1 MGGIPGNVLP
11 ALRKGE
17 GGKGNAGLAAVSLAS
32 RAALA
37 AMFSLRGKG
46 LGRPGGS
53 PAILLCSIIAC
64 LEGEKE
70 STCNTSV
77 LLSAQVSPG
86 ISPGRQNTQITVF
99 FGNYFCLNQLDLT
112 DLCVCSSGSEPSS

>member
-11 ALRKGE
+11 AERKGE
-17 GGKGNAGLAAVSLAS
+17 GGNGNAGLAAVSLAS

-64 LEGEKE
+64 LEGEE
-70 STCNTSV
+70 ATCKHQLYSQ
-77 LLSAQVSPG
+77 LSSGLPAAKM
-86 ISPGRQNTQITVF
+86 TVF
-99 FGNYFCLNQLDLT
+99 WVIL
-112 DLCVCSSGSEPSS
+112 

>member
-11 ALRKGE
+11 AERKGE
-17 GGKGNAGLAAVSLAS
+17 GGKGNAGLAAVSLAR

-46 LGRPGGS
+46 RGRPGGS

-64 LEGEKE
+64 FAREE
-70 STCNTSV
+70 SACKH
-77 LLSAQVSPG
+77 
-86 ISPGRQNTQITVF
+86 
-99 FGNYFCLNQLDLT
+99 QL
-112 DLCVCSSGSEPSS
+112 

>member
-70 STCNTSV
+70 STCKHQFYSQLRS
-77 LLSAQVSPG
+77 LLAS
-86 ISPGRQNTQITVF
+86 RQADKTHKLHFSLEII
-99 FGNYFCLNQLDLT
+99 
-112 DLCVCSSGSEPSS
+112 